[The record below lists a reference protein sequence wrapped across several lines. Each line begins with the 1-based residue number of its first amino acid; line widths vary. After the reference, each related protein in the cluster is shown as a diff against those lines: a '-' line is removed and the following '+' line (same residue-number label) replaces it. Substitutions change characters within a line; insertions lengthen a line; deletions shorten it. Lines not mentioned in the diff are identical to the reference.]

1 MKALKSILQKISAA
15 YCWVELNFIAAFTM
29 IVGVLIIY
37 DVVVRNLG
45 IQGYQWME
53 ELGRATLVITTI
65 IGCSHAARENGHMVM
80 DTLYQ
85 ILPPRVAYALKGV
98 AYLISGVLYGYIGY
112 YAVDW
117 CMKLYKMKKSMESVN
132 FPAYVMWIFVCVGM
146 LTMGHRYFIESGK
159 CARNAVTGKQEFT
172 EVNTKEN

>member
-1 MKALKSILQKISAA
+1 
-15 YCWVELNFIAAFTM
+15 
-29 IVGVLIIY
+29 
-37 DVVVRNLG
+37 
-45 IQGYQWME
+45 
-53 ELGRATLVITTI
+53 
-65 IGCSHAARENGHMVM
+65 MVM

-146 LTMGHRYFIESGK
+146 LTMGLRYFIESGK

>member
-45 IQGYQWME
+45 IQGFQWME

-85 ILPPRVAYALKGV
+85 ILPPRVAY
-98 AYLISGVLYGYIGY
+98 LISGVLYGYIGY
-112 YAVDW
+112 YPII
-117 CMKLYKMKKSMESVN
+117 S
-132 FPAYVMWIFVCVGM
+132 
-146 LTMGHRYFIESGK
+146 T
-159 CARNAVTGKQEFT
+159 TGT
-172 EVNTKEN
+172 A